1 MKGKSGMRT
10 LEIAAKRE
18 NLEKVISFINDLLK
32 ENGCSAKEQI
42 KIEVTVEEIFVNIAS
57 HAYAPGTGNA
67 VINAEVSGEP
77 KTLTMIFEDGGARY
91 DPVAKEDPD
100 ITLPISERKVGGLGI
115 FLVKKNMDYVNYE
128 YKDGKNILTLKKVI
142 NG

>member
-1 MKGKSGMRT
+1 MRT

-32 ENGCSAKEQI
+32 ENGCSAKEQR

-57 HAYAPGTGNA
+57 YAYAPRTGNA
-67 VINAEVSGEP
+67 VINAEVRGEP

>member
-1 MKGKSGMRT
+1 MRT

-32 ENGCSAKEQI
+32 ENGCSAKEQR

-57 HAYAPGTGNA
+57 YAYAPGTGNA

-115 FLVKKNMDYVNYE
+115 FLVKKNMDHVSYE
-128 YKDGKNILTLKKVI
+128 YKDGKNVLTLKKVI